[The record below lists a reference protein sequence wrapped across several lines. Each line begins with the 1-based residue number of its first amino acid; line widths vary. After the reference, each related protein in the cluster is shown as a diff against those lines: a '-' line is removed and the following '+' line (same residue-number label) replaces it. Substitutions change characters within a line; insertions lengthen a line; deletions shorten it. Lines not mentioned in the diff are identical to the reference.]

1 MNCIFCGIADGSVNS
16 QLIYEDEHVVAFKD
30 LNPQAPTHLLI
41 IPRKHIA
48 CLAEVE
54 EADYPLL
61 GRINALA
68 IKLAEQEGI
77 AESGYRL
84 TNNCRPDSGQE
95 VPHLHYHLL
104 GGRKLGDIC

>member
-1 MNCIFCGIADGSVNS
+1 MCIFCMISEGKVASNFVY
-16 QLIYEDEHVVAFKD
+16 QDEELFAIRD
-30 LNPQAPTHLLI
+30 LSPKAPTHILI

>member
-1 MNCIFCGIADGSVNS
+1 MCIFCMIAEGKIASKFVYQD
-16 QLIYEDEHVVAFKD
+16 DEMIAIRD
-30 LNPQAPTHLLI
+30 LSPKAPTHILI

-48 CLAEVE
+48 CLAEVAE
-54 EADYPLL
+54 EDYPLL

-95 VPHLHYHLL
+95 VAHLHYHLL